1 MATEYDKLAKI
12 YDYEWK
18 DLREDIE
25 LIIEVAEKCGSPI
38 LELAVGTG
46 RIAIPLVKKG
56 FEIVGIDNSIEMI
69 KICQEKISKLPEG
82 LSSKINVIEG
92 DMSNFSLENRFKFI
106 FISFNSFLLL
116 ISKKKREDCLKCVY
130 NHLEDDGIF
139 MIDIFSP
146 NFKLC
151 AEEKSDIRFLR
162 HFYYPPE
169 NKVILQWEYAERNMA
184 EQLIDIDF
192 LYEEY
197 DKNGN
202 LNRYTRHLNMAIIF
216 RYEMQLLLE
225 KNGFEIL
232 EFYGNYDKSKFTNK
246 SSQMIYVCKKLTSSK
261 RS

>member
-1 MATEYDKLAKI
+1 MMTTEYDRLAKI
-12 YDYEWK
+12 YDCEWQ

-25 LIIEVAEKCGSPI
+25 LIIELARKCGSPI

-46 RIAIPLVKKG
+46 RVAIPLVKQG
-56 FEIVGIDNSIEMI
+56 FEVVGIDNSIEMI
-69 KICQEKISKLPEG
+69 KMCREKITQLPDG
-82 LSSKINVIEG
+82 LSSKIDVIEG

-106 FISFNSFLLL
+106 FISLNSFLLL
-116 ISKKKREDCLKCVY
+116 ISKKKQEDCLKCIY

-139 MIDIFSP
+139 MVDIFSP

-169 NKVILQWEYAERNMA
+169 NKVVLQWEYVERNMA
-184 EQLIDIDF
+184 EQLMNIDF

-197 DKNGN
+197 DKDGN
-202 LNRYTRHLNMAIIF
+202 LNRYTRHLTMAIIF
-216 RYEMQLLLE
+216 RYEMQMMLE

-232 EFYGNYDKSKFTNK
+232 EFYGNYDKSRFTNK
-246 SSQMIYVCKKLTSSK
+246 SPQIVYVCRKLLGL
-261 RS
+261 